1 MRHFSTGEVVTFP
14 CGKCVECIQKYQNDW
29 TFRLEQ
35 EFREWKYAYFI
46 TMTYD
51 NNHIPYVT
59 LETPVESRVV
69 YDDDGFTDYVEET
82 EHPEYLDNIR
92 NYFVNMPEN
101 RHLRRLREHL
111 DEHSAYVCPDNI
123 EVGIP
128 IPCVSKQDVQNWLKR
143 VREQYAYDHDGE
155 RLKFKYF
162 ICSEYGPSTFRP
174 HYHAVIFVNFNVADF
189 SKYFISDWQSNYGNV
204 KWKGR
209 PIQYFKK
216 NGVGDAMAYV
226 AKYCSKPSF
235 AENPYVVNHV
245 IPKCFRLISK
255 KLGSNYMSDLIEM
268 IEQWNDLSDGRREIS
283 HREIREIKSWRDN
296 DGNVHYDRLYT
307 RKYYLTPKFC
317 EWLSHCFTTLRN
329 GFRYRIP
336 RYYIDKVFPS
346 IKVFVQYVDKK
357 TNELKERLV
366 WRKDVTSPIWRTFKA
381 YMVNEC
387 TKRLH
392 DRLFEVASF
401 LFGRTDL
408 ESLVAAE
415 VWIRQDAL
423 RRAASKTRKLYDFYA
438 KGLKYNL

>member
-1 MRHFSTGEVVTFP
+1 MRHPSTGEVVTFP

-35 EFREWKYAYFI
+35 EYRDWKYAYFI
-46 TMTYD
+46 TMTYSND
-51 NNHIPYVT
+51 RIPYVT

-92 NYFVNMPEN
+92 NYFVKMPEN
-101 RHLRRLREHL
+101 KHLRRLRERL
-111 DEHSAYVCPDNI
+111 DEHSLYVHPDYI
-123 EVGIP
+123 DVGIP
-128 IPCVSKQDVQNWLKR
+128 VPSVSRVDVQNWLKR

-174 HYHAVIFVNFNVADF
+174 HYHAVIFVDFNVADF

-204 KWKGR
+204 KWKGQ
-209 PIQYFKK
+209 PIKYFKK

-245 IPKCFRLISK
+245 VPRCFRLISK
-255 KLGSNYMSDLIEM
+255 KLGSNYMSDLIDK
-268 IEQWNDLSDGRREIS
+268 IEQWNDLSDGRRDIS
-283 HREIREIKSWRDN
+283 HREIREIKPWRDN
-296 DGNVHYDRLYT
+296 DGHVHYDRYYT
-307 RKYYLTPKFC
+307 WKHYLTPKFC

-336 RYYIDKVFPS
+336 RYYIDKVFPA
-346 IKVFVQYVDKK
+346 IKVFVEYVDKK
-357 TNELKERLV
+357 TNQIRERLV
-366 WRKDVTSPIWRTFKA
+366 WRKDVTNPIWRTFKA

-408 ESLVAAE
+408 ESLTAAE
-415 VWIRQDAL
+415 AWIRQDDL
-423 RRAASKTRKLYDFYA
+423 CRAQAKTQRLYDFYA